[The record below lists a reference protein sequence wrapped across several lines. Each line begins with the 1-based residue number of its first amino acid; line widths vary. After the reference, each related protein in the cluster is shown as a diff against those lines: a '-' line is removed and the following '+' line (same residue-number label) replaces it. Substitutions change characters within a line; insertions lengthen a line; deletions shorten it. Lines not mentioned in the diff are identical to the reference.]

1 MGNQVSPHV
10 LSPADLS
17 PYGLTCSSRVVA
29 LAALLRHYAPQG
41 LLRHP
46 LVVALAAG
54 GRHEHHWEQ
63 GQPSVLGQVGACPYL
78 AALAVTL
85 VHPQACPLQGGC
97 ASLAACQAQATAGA
111 ALEPPVACPCCRFS
125 CMGGEAPPGHECGPV
140 QGACPCNNEELFSL
154 EVLDI
159 VWLKREALA
168 KGQA

>member
-1 MGNQVSPHV
+1 M
-10 LSPADLS
+10 
-17 PYGLTCSSRVVA
+17 
-29 LAALLRHYAPQG
+29 
-41 LLRHP
+41 
-46 LVVALAAG
+46 
-54 GRHEHHWEQ
+54 
-63 GQPSVLGQVGACPYL
+63 LGQVGACPYL
-78 AALAVTL
+78 AALAVTCSHSSATAFWCLSRRGLCQPHNILRGAAGVTGCCPRYMTLHNNASVNCSRLHLAVLTL
-85 VHPQACPLQGGC
+85 VHPLACPLQGGC

-125 CMGGEAPPGHECGPV
+125 CMGGEAPPGHEYGPV